1 MCTETKTLCL
11 PLQEQGVLSASPI
24 SPATQLSHHSSV
36 LRNGLQYWGGFQ
48 NPFYGIRPLRG
59 DPFEAIW
66 ARHHL
71 GHRNIFLHQ
80 LTWSGIPEVKSEYHN
95 KILIRGIS
103 EGLQRIIDL
112 EFLDKG
118 QQHSFARRH
127 FGRVDR
133 DGKLSE
139 ETLTS
144 AYFDPYQGAPIISLY
159 LIIFW
164 FLNVYVNMI
173 TPDHSGLLH

>member
-1 MCTETKTLCL
+1 MNKAFLFK
-11 PLQEQGVLSASPI
+11 
-24 SPATQLSHHSSV
+24 
-36 LRNGLQYWGGFQ
+36 GGFQ
-48 NPFYGIRPLRG
+48 KPFYGIRPLRG

-133 DGKLSE
+133 DGELSE

-144 AYFDPYQGAPIISLY
+144 AYFDRYPAAPIISLY
-159 LIIFW
+159 LSIFW
-164 FLNVYVNMI
+164 FLNIYVNII